1 MTLVRARVRVTRSV
15 VSCVLLVASL
25 LLTATLWQTRSASTR
40 TRLLKASADERPT
53 PGRLTGETSYRPW
66 RASKHKRAVNANLI
80 AAAKQSPLDHAL
92 LELIAGRIGHGI
104 AILEQAAREPEQ
116 APVALAD
123 LSAAYLARF
132 EATGDCLD
140 LLRAIE
146 AADRGLSLQP
156 ANAVCRF
163 NRAAALSRLGTRNLA
178 AAAWR
183 EVASAETEW
192 NTEAAAQLRSL
203 NRRSVDE
210 EWATLL
216 PMIEAPDAAPL
227 VIRTLVER
235 FPANARAFGEDV
247 LLPRWAV
254 AVSAGDA
261 PAAARSLLLAER
273 IGEAVARSRRETLL
287 ADSVAAIRR
296 TMDRGSAAERQAL
309 LRGLQNFGIGVAHFQ
324 EQRLT
329 SAKAPFECAANDLA
343 AARNPLALW
352 ARFYVGVGEYFAD
365 ATRGLSILDGL
376 VKELGDRR
384 YPALVGRAQW
394 MAGTADKVQ
403 GRIQSSVHRYEHA
416 AASLGRAGGDSA
428 AAFVRVLL
436 AESYTLLG
444 EHALAWENRK
454 QAFQQVPFSEGP
466 RRNVA
471 MWTEAKEGLFRQ
483 GHLRLAG
490 PFVDE
495 AVILADSDR
504 KPLARATAYLERAAY
519 RLHVRDRERAIADLH
534 QGKRAVAELEPGSL
548 RDQMSYLAMI
558 TEGVCVKDQ
567 EPARA
572 ADLLRRGL
580 DAQGV
585 TGTRFEAITY
595 TTALADAQAA
605 AGSIRDAAATF
616 EQAIDMFEEI
626 RSTVEDPVSRMQAF
640 RQAQPA
646 FDRLIELRTTS
657 LAADREEPF
666 RLAERSRGRVLL
678 EMAAARNGDA
688 TSDGGF
694 VRLAELEKVLP
705 PGVALVSY
713 VVLDEHILAW
723 TIENGEARQLTLK
736 VRRTDVE
743 EAIERFRRELS
754 RDGGVDAI
762 RRAAAP
768 LYDILI
774 RPLALSRDGRALIV
788 VPDRRLAR
796 LPFAALVDRRTGE
809 YLIEQRTVSVTPS
822 ATLLV
827 RGSRRVSRSPST
839 APSALVMAVS
849 DPGTYRGMSLPALPN
864 AEREASAVAALYP
877 GSAFLRGERAT
888 RRNFV
893 SLSLSANVIHFAGHA
908 VVDLDAPRRSVL
920 LFADALGQS
929 LEPLSLGELF
939 DAGIGHA
946 DVVVLSACRAQD
958 SLADDREGLL
968 GLAGAFV
975 AAGVPEV
982 LASPVDVADDTAPRL
997 MAAFHRHY
1005 RTHRSAALAF
1015 REAVLEQLRSS
1026 RTDDSPAAWG
1036 GFTVIAGSLRHIE
1049 NGGSS

>member
-1 MTLVRARVRVTRSV
+1 MSARVRIKRLVGW
-15 VSCVLLVASL
+15 CVLLA
-25 LLTATLWQTRSASTR
+25 LTVLVSTLWWTRSGSTR
-40 TRLLKASADERPT
+40 TRLLKLSADHRPT

-66 RASKHKRAVNANLI
+66 RPDKRKGTLDADLI

-92 LELIAGRIGHGI
+92 LELLLGQTDDGI
-104 AILEQAAREPEQ
+104 AILELAAREREQ

-132 EATGDCLD
+132 EARGDCLD
-140 LLRAIE
+140 LLRAIQ

-156 ANAVCRF
+156 ASAACRF

-183 EVASAETEW
+183 DVASAETEW
-192 NTEAAAQLRSL
+192 KEESSAQLRVL
-203 NRRSVDE
+203 DRRSVDH
-210 EWATLL
+210 EWATILPLL
-216 PMIEAPDAAPL
+216 EAPNASPSA
-227 VIRTLVER
+227 IRVLAER
-235 FPANARAFGEDV
+235 FPANARAFSEEV
-247 LLPRWAV
+247 LLPRWAA
-254 AVSAGDA
+254 AVSARDERE
-261 PAAARSLLLAER
+261 AARSLLLASR
-273 IGEAVARSRRETLL
+273 IGDAVARSRGETLL

-309 LRGLQNFGIGVAHFQ
+309 LRGLQDFGIGVAHFHQ
-324 EQRLT
+324 QRLT
-329 SAKAPFECAANDLA
+329 SAQTPFTRAANDLA
-343 AARNPLALW
+343 TAQNPLSLW
-352 ARFYVGVGEYFAD
+352 ARFYVGVGEYFGD

-376 VKELGDRR
+376 VKELGDGR
-384 YPALVGRAQW
+384 YPALVGRAEW

-416 AASLGRAGGDSA
+416 AACLRRAGGDSA

-454 QAFQQVPFSEGP
+454 HAFQQVPFSEGP

-504 KPLARATAYLERAAY
+504 KPLARASAYLDRAAY
-519 RLHVRDRERAIADLH
+519 RLDVRDRDGAIADLREA
-534 QGKRAVAELEPGSL
+534 QRAVAELEQGPL
-548 RDQMSYLAMI
+548 RDQMAYLAMI
-558 TEGVCVKDQ
+558 TEGLCAKEQ

-580 DAQGV
+580 NGQGA

-595 TTALADAQAA
+595 TTALADAEAA
-605 AGSIRDAAATF
+605 AGAIGDAAASF
-616 EQAIDMFEEI
+616 ERAVGIFEEI

-646 FDRLIELRTTS
+646 LDRLIELRTTS
-657 LAADREEPF
+657 LAGDREEPF

-678 EMAAARNGDA
+678 DMAAARKGATGDG
-688 TSDGGF
+688 DF
-694 VRLAELEKVLP
+694 VRLAELETVLP
-705 PGVALVSY
+705 HGVALVSY
-713 VVLDEHILAW
+713 VVLDDHILAW
-723 TIENGEARQLTLK
+723 TIENGRSRQLTLN

-743 EAIERFRRELS
+743 DAIERFRLELS
-754 RDGGVDAI
+754 RDGGVAAI

-774 RPLALSRDGRALIV
+774 RPLALLPDGRALIV

-827 RGSRRVSRSPST
+827 RGSRTASRSRST

-849 DPGTYRGMSLPALPN
+849 SSGTYRGTSLPALLKV
-864 AEREASAVAALYP
+864 EQEASAVAALYP
-877 GSAFLRGERAT
+877 GSSLLRGTGAT

-893 SLSLSANVIHFAGHA
+893 SLSLSVDVIHFAGHA

-920 LFADALGQS
+920 LFADPSGQS

-939 DAGIGHA
+939 DAGVGHA
-946 DVVVLSACRAQD
+946 DLVVLSACRAQD

-968 GLAGAFV
+968 GLAGAFI

-982 LASPVDVADDTAPRL
+982 FASPLDVADDAAPRV

-1005 RTHRSAALAF
+1005 RTHRSAATAF

-1026 RTDDSPAAWG
+1026 RTGRSPAAWG
-1036 GFTVIAGSLRHIE
+1036 RFTVIEGSLRHME
-1049 NGGSS
+1049 NGGSL